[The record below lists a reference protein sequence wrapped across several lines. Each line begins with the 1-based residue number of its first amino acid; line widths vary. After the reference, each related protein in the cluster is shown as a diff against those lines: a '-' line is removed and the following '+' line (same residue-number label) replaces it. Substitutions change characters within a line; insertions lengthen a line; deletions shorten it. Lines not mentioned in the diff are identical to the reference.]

1 MPIYAYTESVGV
13 ESMAQH
19 RGVSYDVCAVQV
31 FENTILQYLQRPI
44 ITKSIDY
51 LLQFIIMII

>member
-1 MPIYAYTESVGV
+1 MPIYAYTASVGV

-44 ITKSIDY
+44 TKSIDY
-51 LLQFIIMII
+51 LLQFITMII